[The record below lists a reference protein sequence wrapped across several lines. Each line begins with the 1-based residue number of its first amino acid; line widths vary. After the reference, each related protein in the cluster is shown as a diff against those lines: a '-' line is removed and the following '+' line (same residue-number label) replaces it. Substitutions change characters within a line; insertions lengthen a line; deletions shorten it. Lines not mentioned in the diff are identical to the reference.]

1 MKQTLNHISDTR
13 AAGQIDLRTVGHSQ
27 GRGTGSTLTPEFWD
41 IFCFSEDQT

>member
-1 MKQTLNHISDTR
+1 MKQTLNPADTR
-13 AAGQIDLRTVGHSQ
+13 RQIDLRTVGHSQ